1 MPKTNIFNPS
11 HINFWI
17 ALVFI
22 IGLILRLIQ
31 FAFHT
36 SMWFDE
42 LTCALNVR
50 DRSFYQLITGSLDY
64 NQVAPVGFL
73 LLEKLATVIFGIN
86 DHAYRFFPFL
96 FSVFSLVLFLKISK
110 QFFKG
115 IPLLC
120 VFTLFACSVSQWFY
134 GGEAKQYAGDV
145 AASLFM
151 VWSGLQLMKPDL
163 KKTVTWF
170 IAGGGFLIILCSMP
184 AVVIAPLVLSVA
196 FIRLIRK
203 KISVIKQS
211 FFLIACCWAIACL
224 LLTLYAKYVI
234 STTVQDAMSNYWER
248 GFFPLDNI
256 ASALTWIPYTLNK
269 ELGFF
274 LTCWMT
280 DTMPGIK
287 YIALALVILSLPGL
301 IYLFNKYK
309 SVTIIL
315 FAPLCTAILLA
326 IFKVLPFD
334 TRVAVY
340 ATWPLLISG
349 IAGIQAL
356 RQWIPKLFTPAVS
369 AVAGLGIAL
378 PILLITIFI
387 PSERPPFQAQP
398 TQLVLHELKKQ
409 MRPGD
414 ILYVYFKTRHAL
426 NFYGA
431 REGVTKYH
439 VGGNYKTI
447 EPYLRQLDSLKGN
460 KRVWFMYSQW
470 TERQT
475 FPDSIKT
482 YLGKVIGKEIGKIPD
497 PYGGTE
503 GVEAAAY
510 LYDLTGKNE

>member
-1 MPKTNIFNPS
+1 MPKTNIFNPR

-22 IGLILRLIQ
+22 IGIVLHSIQ

-73 LLEKLATVIFGIN
+73 LLEKLSTVMFGIN

-96 FSVFSLVLFLKISK
+96 FSVISMVLFLNISK

-134 GGEAKQYAGDV
+134 GGEAKQYSGDV
-145 AASLFM
+145 AASLFI
-151 VWSGLQLMKPDL
+151 VWSGLQFMKPHL
-163 KKTVTWF
+163 KKWVTWI
-170 IAGGGFLIILCSMP
+170 IAVGGFIMILCSLP
-184 AVVIAPLVLSVA
+184 AVVIAPLVLSVVL
-196 FIRLIRK
+196 IRLVK
-203 KISVIKQS
+203 KQIALSKQS
-211 FFLIACCWAIACL
+211 FFLIACCWGIACL

-234 STTVQDAMSNYWER
+234 SSTVQDAMSNYWKR
-248 GFFPLDNI
+248 GFLPLDNI
-256 ASALTWIPYTLNK
+256 VGTLSWIPYTLNK

-274 LTCWMT
+274 LTFWMI
-280 DTMPGIK
+280 DTVPAIK
-287 YIALALVILSLPGL
+287 YISLALVILSLPGL
-301 IYLFNKYK
+301 VYLFQKHK

-315 FAPLCTAILLA
+315 FSPLCTAILLA
-326 IFKVLPFD
+326 TFKVLPFD
-334 TRVAVY
+334 TRVALY
-340 ATWPLLISG
+340 ATWPLLFSG

-356 RQWIPKLFTPAVS
+356 QQWIPKLFTPTVS
-369 AVAGLGIAL
+369 AVTGLGIAL
-378 PILLITIFI
+378 PIALITILK
-387 PSERPPFQAQP
+387 PSERPPFQGQP

-409 MRPGD
+409 MQPGD
-414 ILYVYFKTRHAL
+414 ILFVYFKTRHAL
-426 NFYGA
+426 NFYGPA
-431 REGVTKYH
+431 EGVTQYRI
-439 VGGNYKTI
+439 GGNYKTI
-447 EPYLRQLDSLKGN
+447 EPHLRQLDSLKGN

-470 TERQT
+470 TETQT

-482 YLGKVIGKEIGKIPD
+482 YLGKVIGKEIGRIPD
-497 PYGGTE
+497 PHGGTE
-503 GVEAAAY
+503 DLEAAAY